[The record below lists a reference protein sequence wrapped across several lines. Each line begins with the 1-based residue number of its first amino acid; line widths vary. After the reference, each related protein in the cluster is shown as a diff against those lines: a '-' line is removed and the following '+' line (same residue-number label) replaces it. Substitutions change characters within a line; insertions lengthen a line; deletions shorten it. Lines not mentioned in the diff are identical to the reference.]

1 MKGTPTT
8 MVYLNDTEQTGFA
21 DTSDEMQTFGNDV
34 EAGDYV
40 TVVYQTPSNSGSLH
54 RFGGEVIRT
63 REFQG
68 RVDDVWIENDTD
80 TTDREKAGD
89 MAHLHLNPETGDY
102 SFTDDVDST
111 DRWGIRKLAFTPKV
125 AMSE

>member
-8 MVYLNDTEQTGFA
+8 MVYFNDTEQTGFA
-21 DTSDEMQTFGNDV
+21 EPSDEMQEFGADV
-34 EAGDYV
+34 ESGDYV
-40 TVVYQTPSNSGSLH
+40 TVVYQTPSNGGSWH

-80 TTDREKAGD
+80 TTDRDEAGET
-89 MAHLHLNPETGDY
+89 AHLHINPETGDY
-102 SFTDDVDST
+102 SFTDDVGSME
-111 DRWGIRKLAFTPKV
+111 RWGIKKMAYTPKTT
-125 AMSE
+125 A